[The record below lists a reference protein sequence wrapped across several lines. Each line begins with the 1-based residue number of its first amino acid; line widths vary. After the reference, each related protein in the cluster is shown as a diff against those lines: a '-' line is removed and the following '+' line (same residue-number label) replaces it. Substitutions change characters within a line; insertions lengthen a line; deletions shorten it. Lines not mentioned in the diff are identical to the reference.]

1 MAYLNEFPNFEA
13 PQRNLDFILEQYSTF
28 NKRIKEIN
36 DHFDEAVATIQGEVE
51 ELNNDFEDFVETV
64 NDDFDTL
71 SEDLQEQVNEAITEI
86 QSQINDI
93 NTHME
98 EYIASHIDEWQQD
111 ASFNN
116 GALVLGSGEYSEG
129 APVREIDINGE
140 AHLIHSTNA
149 NVKAYTLGKTD
160 TYSSTSYT
168 YTFTIN
174 NASKLSGIFL
184 VYNCPSVDD
193 DTFHII
199 NTSNINITRNSD
211 SYSASVTI
219 TGLTLEGSNLIM
231 ISGYYLSVEN

>member
-1 MAYLNEFPNFEA
+1 MAYLNEFPHFEA
-13 PQRNLDFILEQYSTF
+13 NQLNLDWILEQYSTF

-51 ELNNDFEDFVETV
+51 ELNEDFTEFVDTV

-71 SEDLQEQVNEAITEI
+71 SEDLQEQVNGAIREI
-86 QSQINDI
+86 QSQINAI

-98 EYIASHIDEWQQD
+98 EYIATHIDEWQQE

-129 APVREIDINGE
+129 APVTEIDING
-140 AHLIHSTNA
+140 ASHMIHSVNA
-149 NVKAYTLGKTD
+149 NTKAYALSKTD

-174 NASKLSGIFL
+174 NASRLAGIFL
-184 VYNCPSVDD
+184 VYNCPVVDG

-199 NTSNINITRNSD
+199 NPSSINITRNND

-219 TGLTLEGSNLIM
+219 TGLTLEGANLIN